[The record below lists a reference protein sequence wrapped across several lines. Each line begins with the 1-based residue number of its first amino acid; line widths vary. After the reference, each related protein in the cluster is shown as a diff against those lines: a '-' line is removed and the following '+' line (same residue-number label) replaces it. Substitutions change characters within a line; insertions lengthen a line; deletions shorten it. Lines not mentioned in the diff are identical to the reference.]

1 MFTQDSSTTLAMLTK
16 NSTIT
21 LSNAIQLPTLWV
33 ADAFKAR
40 HFSQL
45 FNIKEFSQVGE
56 DIPQGE
62 NFILF
67 DPSMAESEIKSTAW
81 QIRAS
86 GESCQ
91 LHRIKSPL
99 DYLVID
105 SLTARELTIQIFEF
119 SQPYETW
126 RIRQDAEPLTIREAF
141 DLAGVAIRVLKQP
154 ERSIEL
160 GIIRERSNQ
169 NSYDWNKLV
178 ANLEEEFK
186 KELKARRK
194 EHPEQVELERDSPAR
209 SKMKQMYNLLFAEW
223 GEHLRFNT
231 MTIKPELHGKALD
244 MDTLAV
250 QLGID
255 FDIDISNDKAGQI
268 AVRIAK
274 ENSYS
279 PVQEYLNRV
288 ADEHSPEDLS
298 LLDGLA
304 TRYFGSD
311 EPLHNT
317 FMRKHLIGLVK
328 RAFEPGCQL
337 DSAVILQ
344 GSQGKQKST
353 FWRTLAV
360 NPDWFD
366 DTITSGNNDKDER
379 LKLRRYWILE
389 LAELESVFRRKEI
402 ASLRGFLT
410 TKSDNLRVPYGRS
423 IESFPRTSGF
433 VGSVNPAQFLA
444 DPEGHRRFW
453 VVPVAF
459 ELIPVETLIEERD
472 RIWAAAVHAYRKN
485 EQCFLTRAEEKRNAL
500 LNQRHEIEDSW
511 EEAIDAFLEYQAETT
526 VSEVLSNC
534 LKIEIGR
541 HERIL
546 QMRVAECLKRIGWV
560 KSEKKKANGKVFQVW
575 RCKLDDEVAT
585 QVATEVATA
594 LNSVV
599 ASDASN
605 NVDNLFSEVATK
617 VATTS
622 NPVSASVLVKRL
634 LPLDV
639 FSKIFEIYSSEI
651 KNSLINLENEFRG
664 SNPINDPPKP
674 ETHQGLTQV
683 ATSVEMVATPAPI
696 YKAGDKVQFFCE
708 SDRQWHEARIID
720 IKFESGY
727 FVKAVVRYWAFNKS
741 RQQVICRE
749 DWIRG

>member
-1 MFTQDSSTTLAMLTK
+1 MLTQ
-16 NSTIT
+16 NFTTTST
-21 LSNAIQLPTLWV
+21 SAIQLPTLWV
-33 ADAFKAR
+33 ADALKAR
-40 HFSQL
+40 HFSKL
-45 FNIKEFSQVGE
+45 FNLREFTQVGE
-56 DIPQGE
+56 NIPQGE

-67 DPSMAESEIKSTAW
+67 DPSISESEIKSTAW
-81 QIRAS
+81 QIRAA

-105 SLTARELTIQIFEF
+105 QLTARELTTQIFEF
-119 SQPYETW
+119 SQPYEAW
-126 RIRQDAEPLTIREAF
+126 RIRQDAESLTIREASE
-141 DLAGVAIRVLKQP
+141 LASVAIRVLKQP
-154 ERSIEL
+154 ERGIEL

-178 ANLEEEFK
+178 TNLEEEFK
-186 KELKARRK
+186 KELKARRSNG
-194 EHPEQVELERDSPAR
+194 ESNITDLERESPAR
-209 SKMKQMYNLLFAEW
+209 SKTKQFYNLLFAEW
-223 GEHLRFNT
+223 GQYLKFNT
-231 MTIKPELHGKALD
+231 MTLKPELKSQPLEL
-244 MDTLAV
+244 DTLAV
-250 QLGID
+250 QLAID
-255 FDIDISNDKAGQI
+255 FDIDISNEKAGQI
-268 AVRIAK
+268 VVRIAK

-288 ADEHSPEDLS
+288 AQEHNSEDLS

-304 TRYFGSD
+304 TRYFGSN

-410 TKSDNLRVPYGRS
+410 TKSDNLRVPYGRT
-423 IESFPRTSGF
+423 IESFPRSSGF
-433 VGSVNPAQFLA
+433 VGSVNPSQFLA

-459 ELIPVETLIEERD
+459 ELIPIDQLIEERD
-472 RIWAAAVHAYRKN
+472 RIWAAAVHAYRN
-485 EQCFLTRAEEKRNAL
+485 QEQSYLTRAEEKRNAL

-511 EEAIDAFLEYQAETT
+511 EEAIDAFLEFQTETS
-526 VSEVLSNC
+526 VSQVLSEC

-560 KSEKKKANGKVFQVW
+560 KSEKKKTNGKVFQVW
-575 RCKLDDEVAT
+575 RCPADEVTTDIRA
-585 QVATEVATA
+585 EVTTA
-594 LNSVV
+594 LNSVPT
-599 ASDASN
+599 SDTTNATN
-605 NVDNLFSEVATK
+605 NLLSEETTK
-617 VATTS
+617 VATSS
-622 NPVSASVLVKRL
+622 NPIPASVLIKRL

-651 KNSLINLENEFRG
+651 KSCLIKLENQERG
-664 SNPINDPPKP
+664 SNPIPEPPKP
-674 ETHQGLTQV
+674 DIQQGLTPVSTQV
-683 ATSVEMVATPAPI
+683 ATSVETVATPT
-696 YKAGDKVQFFCE
+696 YKVGDKVEFFCE
-708 SDRQWHEARIID
+708 SSHQWVKGKIID
-720 IKFESGY
+720 VRIESGY
-727 FVKAVVRYWAFNKS
+727 FVKAVVEFWSRNKK
-741 RQQVICRE
+741 RQATLCRQ
-749 DWIRG
+749 DWLKAV

>member
-1 MFTQDSSTTLAMLTK
+1 MLTQ

-21 LSNAIQLPTLWV
+21 SKDSAIKLPTLWI
-33 ADAFKAR
+33 ADACKAR
-40 HFSQL
+40 HFSKL
-45 FNIKEFSQVGE
+45 FNLREFSQVD

-62 NFILF
+62 NYILF
-67 DPSMAESEIKSTAW
+67 DPSDAEAQIKLVAW
-81 QIRAS
+81 QIKGDGR
-86 GESCQ
+86 SCY
-91 LHRIKSPL
+91 LHRIKSPI
-99 DYLVID
+99 DYLVVD
-105 SLTARELTIQIFEF
+105 AATARELTIQIFEF
-119 SQPYETW
+119 AQPYEQW
-126 RIRQDAEPLTIREAF
+126 RIRQDAESLTIREASE
-141 DLAGVAIRVLKQP
+141 LASVAIRVLKQP

-160 GIIRERSNQ
+160 GIIRERSKQ

-186 KELKARRK
+186 KELKARRNNS
-194 EHPEQVELERDSPAR
+194 EPDISDLERESPAR
-209 SKMKQMYNLLFAEW
+209 SKTKQMYNLLFAEW
-223 GEHLRFNT
+223 GQHLRFNA
-231 MTIKPELHGKALD
+231 MTLKPELKSQPVEL
-244 MDTLAV
+244 DTLAV
-250 QLGID
+250 QLAVD
-255 FDIDISNDKAGQI
+255 FDIDISNEKAGQI
-268 AVRIAK
+268 VVRIAK

-288 ADEHSPEDLS
+288 AGEYSSDDLS
-298 LLDGLA
+298 LLDGIA
-304 TRYFGSD
+304 SRYFGSN

-389 LAELESVFRRKEI
+389 LAELESVFKRKEI

-453 VVPVAF
+453 VVPVAVD
-459 ELIPVETLIEERD
+459 LIPIEQLIEERD
-472 RIWAAAVHAYRKN
+472 RIWAAAVHAYRN
-485 EQCFLTRAEEKRNAL
+485 QEQSYLTRAEEKRNAL

-511 EEAIDAFLEYQAETT
+511 EEAIDAFLEFQSETT
-526 VSEVLSNC
+526 VSQVLNDC

-560 KSEKKKANGKVFQVW
+560 KSEKKKTNGKVFQVW
-575 RCKLDDEVAT
+575 RCPTDEVAT
-585 QVATEVATA
+585 DIKIEVTTA
-594 LNSVV
+594 LNSVA
-599 ASDASN
+599 ASDTSSSAN
-605 NVDNLFSEVATK
+605 NLLSEETTK

-639 FSKIFEIYSSEI
+639 FSKIFETYSFEI
-651 KNSLINLENEFRG
+651 KKSLINLEKEERG
-664 SNPINDPPKP
+664 RNPINDPPK
-674 ETHQGLTQV
+674 TDMQQGLTPVATKV
-683 ATSVEMVATPAPI
+683 ATSVETVVTPT
-696 YKAGDKVQFFCE
+696 YKVGDKVEFFCQ
-708 SDRQWHEARIID
+708 SNYQWLKGRIAEVQID
-720 IKFESGY
+720 SGY
-727 FVKAVVRYWAFNKS
+727 FVKAVIEFWSRNKK
-741 RQQVICRE
+741 REATLCRE
-749 DWIRG
+749 DWIKAQ